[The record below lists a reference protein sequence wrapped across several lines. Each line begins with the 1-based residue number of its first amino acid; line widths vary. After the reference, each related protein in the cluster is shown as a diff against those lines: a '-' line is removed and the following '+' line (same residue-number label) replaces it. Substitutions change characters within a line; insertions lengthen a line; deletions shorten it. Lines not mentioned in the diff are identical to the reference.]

1 MKKFLLSLAAL
12 GVSAAGWSAQLGPQP
27 IKGAPDSRF
36 RAEKCETFT
45 PAPSNAVSRGSEVS
59 VDYTLA
65 STPQYGIGLNDAVA
79 GDEIGM
85 AFQMTADEAARFAGN
100 YITSINFYTGLNN
113 NTKRNHIKQAKV
125 FITEDLTKDPV
136 YTQSYTITTIDPFT
150 QVKVDLSTPYQITGD
165 KSFYVCVSEIL
176 TTPADMPV
184 TVDYMAHD
192 GVAGGWV
199 GVIENG
205 NWVWENITAYYG
217 FTCLGATISGESM
230 PMNQISILDSALP
243 TIALEDAQFPYQVLI
258 TNEGANDVTTVEIEY
273 SLGSAATV
281 TEPYSFSRPL
291 TYGSYA
297 VLSIDDL
304 SSKANGADGVDF
316 KFAITKVNGVANTSK
331 KASDQGNVLIIPQGK
346 GFKKNVVVEEMTGLW
361 CPNCPL
367 GYGTMEEVHE
377 QYKEL
382 GIIPVGV
389 HTQDALESTTYV
401 SVAGMT
407 SGGVPTALVNRQVET
422 YPYPLSDL
430 LKTCDEIGEMPAVG
444 KIELEVTSNP
454 DNARQLTFHAT
465 TEYIFDMPDAADRYY
480 ISFGVTENQLGP
492 YEQQNKFAG
501 STEDYGGWENEP
513 AIVNLVFNDVARLLY
528 NPRNSVPASVEA
540 DKPYTFDYTATVSRS
555 MKLDNCNYVAYLI
568 EAKTGAVE
576 NVAFVPAANYEEVS
590 GIEEVESADAAPIE
604 YFNLQG
610 MRVANPEAGV
620 YIRRQG
626 SSVSKVFVK

>member
-27 IKGAPDSRF
+27 IKGTPDSRF

-45 PAPSNAVSRGSEVS
+45 PAPSSAVSRGPELSI
-59 VDYTLA
+59 DYSLA
-65 STPQYGIGLNDAVA
+65 STPQYGIGLENSVA
-79 GDEIGM
+79 GEEIGM

-113 NTKRNHIKQAKV
+113 NTKLNHIKQATV

-136 YTQSYTITTIDPFT
+136 YTQPYTITTNEGYT
-150 QVKVDLSTPYQITGD
+150 QVKVDLTTPYEITGD
-165 KSFYVCVSEIL
+165 KTFYVCVSETL
-176 TTPADMPV
+176 TSTADCPV
-184 TVDYMAHD
+184 TVDYLLHD

-199 GVIENG
+199 GYKQNDE
-205 NWVWENITAYYG
+205 WEWENISTSWG
-217 FTCLGATISGESM
+217 FTCIGATISGESM
-230 PMNQISILDSALP
+230 PMNQVSILYSALP
-243 TIALEDAQFPYQVLI
+243 TIALEDAQFPYQALI
-258 TNEGANDVTTVEIEY
+258 VNDGANDVTTVEIQY

-281 TEPYSFSRPL
+281 TESHSFSRPL

-316 KFAITKVNGVANTSK
+316 KFAITKANGEANTSK
-331 KASDQGNVLIIPQGK
+331 KASDQGNVLIIPEGK

-367 GYGTMEEVHE
+367 GYGTMEEVHG

-382 GIIPVGV
+382 GIIPISV
-389 HTQDALESTTYV
+389 HYQDDLESTTYV
-401 SVAGMT
+401 NVAGMT

-430 LKTCDEIGEMPAVG
+430 LETCDEIGGMPAVG
-444 KIELEVTSNP
+444 KIELEVTSDP
-454 DNARQLTFHAT
+454 DNARKLTFHAT

-492 YEQQNKFAG
+492 YEQQNRFAG
-501 STEDYGGWENEP
+501 STEDYGGWENQP
-513 AIVNLVFNDVARLLY
+513 AVVNLVFNDVARLLY
-528 NPRNSVPASVEA
+528 NPRNSVPESVEA

-555 MKLDNCNYVAYLI
+555 MKLENCNYVAYLI
-568 EAKTGAVE
+568 DAKTSAVE
-576 NVAFVPAANYEEVS
+576 NVAFIPAANYDEVS
-590 GIEEVESADAAPIE
+590 GIEEVESDDDAPVE

-626 SSVSKVFVK
+626 SSVSKVLVK